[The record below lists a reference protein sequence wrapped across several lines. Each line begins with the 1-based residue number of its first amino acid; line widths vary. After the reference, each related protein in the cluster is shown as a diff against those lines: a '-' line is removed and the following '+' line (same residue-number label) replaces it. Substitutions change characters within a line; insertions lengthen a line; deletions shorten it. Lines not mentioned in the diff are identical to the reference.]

1 MCGVHRVLPARH
13 PPRPAGCEPHR
24 RPCVRERNL
33 GGAAGD
39 TRRGGTC
46 PVHRSRSGSAP
57 HSCSRP
63 HPCAAPPDH
72 TDRKVSATDREPTV
86 TDTISITLNGERHE
100 LARPTTARDL
110 VSGLVDKDITVDGTP
125 VDGSRLGIA
134 LAVDGEVIR
143 RGKWS
148 EFTLAEG
155 HNVDI
160 VTAVQGG

>member
-1 MCGVHRVLPARH
+1 M
-13 PPRPAGCEPHR
+13 
-24 RPCVRERNL
+24 
-33 GGAAGD
+33 
-39 TRRGGTC
+39 
-46 PVHRSRSGSAP
+46 
-57 HSCSRP
+57 
-63 HPCAAPPDH
+63 
-72 TDRKVSATDREPTV
+72 
-86 TDTISITLNGERHE
+86 TDTISITLNGERHV

-148 EFTLAEG
+148 DFTLAEG
-155 HNVDI
+155 HSVDI